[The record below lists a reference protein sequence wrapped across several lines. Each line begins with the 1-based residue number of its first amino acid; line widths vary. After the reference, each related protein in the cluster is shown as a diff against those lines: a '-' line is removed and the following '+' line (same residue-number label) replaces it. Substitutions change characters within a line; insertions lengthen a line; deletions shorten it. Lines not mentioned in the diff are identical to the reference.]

1 MKKQEFL
8 NKLRKKL
15 NVLEDKEI
23 EDIIS
28 EYAGYIE
35 EKVNRGLTEEEAVK
49 ELGDINEIA
58 NDLLQA
64 YKVKPKES
72 NYLNRFINKVS
83 QMFDYFLNE
92 LSNKSGKDILK
103 LIVEIC
109 LIIFLIMIF
118 RIPFLLVKDLG
129 WNIFEGLASPISNI
143 FYGIWSFIV
152 EASYFVLAIIL
163 FIKIIEKRYFQG
175 FSEKI
180 VNEIEDEQPKKK
192 KVKTSKKEEIK
203 EEPVMVKEVPQKRT
217 SIIDMITNICILF
230 LKFIYIFT

>member
-28 EYAGYIE
+28 EYAVYIE

-92 LSNKSGKDILK
+92 LSN
-103 LIVEIC
+103 
-109 LIIFLIMIF
+109 
-118 RIPFLLVKDLG
+118 
-129 WNIFEGLASPISNI
+129 
-143 FYGIWSFIV
+143 
-152 EASYFVLAIIL
+152 
-163 FIKIIEKRYFQG
+163 
-175 FSEKI
+175 
-180 VNEIEDEQPKKK
+180 
-192 KVKTSKKEEIK
+192 
-203 EEPVMVKEVPQKRT
+203 
-217 SIIDMITNICILF
+217 
-230 LKFIYIFT
+230 